1 MDILKKY
8 KGFTL
13 VELVIVIVIVGI
25 LSVISVPIYRGYVQ
39 KAKMTEGQ
47 VLVGS
52 IVKAQLAFHVKYGTF
67 YDCGGYVRY
76 DKNIDMDASGNKY
89 FKEFDCWVNGGGMT
103 LSAKSSSTNVAKT
116 NKLIADDGWSGDNGD
131 FDNVLIIAKYV
142 DNNGQTY
149 TVSTILYADGSK
161 SEMEISSGSNYPSGY
176 DDGYDDGPISGP
188 IGPIGDQDYYVK

>member
-52 IVKAQLAFHVKYGTF
+52 IVKAQLAFHVKYDGF
-67 YDCGGYVRY
+67 YDCGGYVGH
-76 DKNIDMDASGNKY
+76 DKNIDMDARGNKY
-89 FKEFDCWVNGGGMT
+89 FKEFDCWVRGGSGGPIA
-103 LSAKSSSTNVAKT
+103 SAKSSIQKSEMVTGVT
-116 NKLIADDGWSGDNGD
+116 DDNDNE
-131 FDNVLIIAKYV
+131 NVLIIAKYV
-142 DNNGQTY
+142 DDHGQTH
-149 TVSTILYADGSK
+149 TVSTILYADGLK
-161 SEMEISSGSNYPSGY
+161 TEMVISSGSQYPSGY
-176 DDGYDDGPISGP
+176 DDDGGGPLDGPIVEEGGP
-188 IGPIGDQDYYVK
+188 TIYLK

>member
-52 IVKAQLAFHVKYGTF
+52 IVKAQLAFHVKYGEF
-67 YDCGGYVRY
+67 RDCGGYVTYDRY
-76 DKNIDMDASGNKY
+76 IDMDASGNKY
-89 FKEFDCWVNGGGMT
+89 FKLFLVQANNNYPATKASVNKTVEERKLWAPAEDDYDTALIEAGYESPKGWVVVSMTVCSNGGCSDIRSYSEGYGG
-103 LSAKSSSTNVAKT
+103 APEDEQVEVAE
-116 NKLIADDGWSGDNGD
+116 
-131 FDNVLIIAKYV
+131 
-142 DNNGQTY
+142 Q
-149 TVSTILYADGSK
+149 
-161 SEMEISSGSNYPSGY
+161 EE
-176 DDGYDDGPISGP
+176 
-188 IGPIGDQDYYVK
+188 YYCK

>member
-52 IVKAQLAFHVKYGTF
+52 IVKAQLAFHVKYGEF
-67 YDCGGYVRY
+67 RDCGGYVTYDRY
-76 DKNIDMDASGNKY
+76 IDMDASGNKY
-89 FKEFDCWVNGGGMT
+89 FKEFDCWVNG
-103 LSAKSSSTNVAKT
+103 
-116 NKLIADDGWSGDNGD
+116 DSGDAPAAASKTLEKVNKTTTSGGSWGND
-131 FDNVLIIAKYV
+131 GNDNVLVIAKYI
-142 DNNGQTY
+142 DNNGQIY
-149 TVSTILYADGSK
+149 TVSTKVYADGSK
-161 SEMEISSGSNYPSGY
+161 TEMVISSGSQYPSGY
-176 DDGYDDGPISGP
+176 DDDGGGPLDGPIVEEGGP
-188 IGPIGDQDYYVK
+188 TIYLK